1 MSLFFPVFSLFPVFF
16 RPRRRS
22 AIFRRRDFFPVFSFV
37 GDTPLHIAARAGR
50 ALVVK
55 ALSRSLTKPEV
66 QHPYFRVPYKSL
78 PQDCVQ
84 SYNHDGRTPVHLAAE
99 RAHSGEHRDALRAL
113 ARYSRADVDY
123 RVSGRSFFS
132 FRPTVARATPSASVT
147 AFSSFLF

>member
-1 MSLFFPVFSLFPVFF
+1 MLVKKMMLLLMNLKGLFSP
-16 RPRRRS
+16 
-22 AIFRRRDFFPVFSFV
+22 FSFL